1 MNIIAATK
9 APSLP
14 WEMGLEMMNPNG
26 ISRGTAGIKVY
37 LEHDG
42 AGRD

>member
-1 MNIIAATK
+1 MNIISATK

-14 WEMGLEMMNPNG
+14 WEMGLETMNPNRM
-26 ISRGTAGIKVY
+26 SRGTAGIKVY

-42 AGRD
+42 ARRD